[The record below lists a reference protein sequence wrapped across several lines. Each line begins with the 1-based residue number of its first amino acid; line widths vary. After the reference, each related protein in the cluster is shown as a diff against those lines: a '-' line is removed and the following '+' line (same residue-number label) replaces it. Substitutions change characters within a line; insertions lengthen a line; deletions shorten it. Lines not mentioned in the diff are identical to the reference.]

1 MNQPVISISEHN
13 GIPMVESHEVARR
26 FGKRH
31 QYVLAAY
38 DNLQIPESFRLTNFR
53 ECSKEDR
60 QGIQRRSLL
69 MTKNGFSLLA
79 FGFTGE
85 KALEWKV
92 RFLEAFDA
100 MQAAIPE
107 LQARIKVLE
116 SEKAALIE
124 SAQPRMLT
132 AGKRPSMKDMV
143 LVPVIVDTMFGQEL
157 EWHKAP
163 RNDERFSEL
172 SRMEGQ
178 IKNMMNCM
186 AGMQR
191 KIQELTDKIAIE
203 RRK

>member
-1 MNQPVISISEHN
+1 MNQSVISISEHN
-13 GIPMVESHEVARR
+13 GVPMVSSHEISRR
-26 FGKRH
+26 FAKRH
-31 QYVLAAY
+31 SNVVR
-38 DNLQIPESFRLTNFR
+38 DI
-53 ECSKEDR
+53 
-60 QGIQRRSLL
+60 QGIQQKDGDFYKLNFEQRNDGTFL
-69 MTKNGFSLLA
+69 MTRSGFSILA
-79 FGFTGE
+79 LGFTGDR
-85 KALEWKV
+85 AFRWKI
-92 RFLEAFDA
+92 RFMEAFDA
-100 MQAAIPE
+100 MQEAIPE
-107 LQARIKVLE
+107 LQARIKILE

-143 LVPVIVDTMFGQEL
+143 LVPVVVDTMFGQEL